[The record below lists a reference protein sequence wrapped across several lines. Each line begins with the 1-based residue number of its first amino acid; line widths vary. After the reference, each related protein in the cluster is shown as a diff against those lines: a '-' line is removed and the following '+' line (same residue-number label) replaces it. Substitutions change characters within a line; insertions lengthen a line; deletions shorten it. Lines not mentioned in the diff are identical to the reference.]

1 MIRTLFSLKIIH
13 ALEKLNTTSPR
24 NTKKKKYLP
33 LNPFPL
39 KFSLICGI
47 CKISDFYQR
56 FLSFLFRSIYIIAS
70 TDFPKQRS
78 ICFETFSPQFH
89 FLLSPARDN
98 RKVHRLSNSRGHGMR
113 AKRLQRT
120 TFYRLHSLIM
130 RTRCLTRSK
139 RSHVPVCSAPAPR
152 LTRSNRNIPVRGR
165 YGNSGS
171 HFSILEGDSGSS
183 TGERNNGGSRRELES
198 RPNNFSTIV
207 QTGLENK

>member
-1 MIRTLFSLKIIH
+1 M
-13 ALEKLNTTSPR
+13 
-24 NTKKKKYLP
+24 
-33 LNPFPL
+33 NPFPL

-89 FLLSPARDN
+89 FLLSLLATIEKFIACPIRGDMECG
-98 RKVHRLSNSRGHGMR
+98 LSDCRGLR
-113 AKRLQRT
+113 S
-120 TFYRLHSLIM
+120 YRLHSLIM

-139 RSHVPVCSAPAPR
+139 RSHVPVCSTPAPR

-165 YGNSGS
+165 YGKFG
-171 HFSILEGDSGSS
+171 IALLDSGRRFWIVDRGTEQWRKQEG
-183 TGERNNGGSRRELES
+183 TGIPAEQFLHHCANWAGKQIIDGGGGGGG
-198 RPNNFSTIV
+198 V
-207 QTGLENK
+207 VD

>member
-1 MIRTLFSLKIIH
+1 M
-13 ALEKLNTTSPR
+13 
-24 NTKKKKYLP
+24 
-33 LNPFPL
+33 NPFPL

-165 YGNSGS
+165 YGKFG
-171 HFSILEGDSGSS
+171 IALLDSGRRFWIVDRGTEQWRKQEG
-183 TGERNNGGSRRELES
+183 TGIPAEQFLHHCANWAGKQIIDGGGGGGG
-198 RPNNFSTIV
+198 V
-207 QTGLENK
+207 VD

>member
-1 MIRTLFSLKIIH
+1 MVFPSSRDFFSPIETFRTLSSLKIIH
-13 ALEKLNTTSPR
+13 ALDRKLNTTSPR
-24 NTKKKKYLP
+24 NTKKKYLP
-33 LNPFPL
+33 LNSFPL

-70 TDFPKQRS
+70 TDFPKQRR

-120 TFYRLHSLIM
+120 TFVS
-130 RTRCLTRSK
+130 
-139 RSHVPVCSAPAPR
+139 SAHAYHANEV
-152 LTRSNRNIPVRGR
+152 SN
-165 YGNSGS
+165 
-171 HFSILEGDSGSS
+171 
-183 TGERNNGGSRRELES
+183 T
-198 RPNNFSTIV
+198 
-207 QTGLENK
+207 

>member
-1 MIRTLFSLKIIH
+1 MRLWSEKSTKKREKK
-13 ALEKLNTTSPR
+13 LEKNILSKRFGLIRINLVFPSFRDSYTFLPKNYSR
-24 NTKKKKYLP
+24 VGKVKYYIAKKYKKKKYLP

-56 FLSFLFRSIYIIAS
+56 SFLFRSIYIIAS

-120 TFYRLHSLIM
+120 TFVS
-130 RTRCLTRSK
+130 
-139 RSHVPVCSAPAPR
+139 SALAYHANEV
-152 LTRSNRNIPVRGR
+152 SN
-165 YGNSGS
+165 
-171 HFSILEGDSGSS
+171 
-183 TGERNNGGSRRELES
+183 T
-198 RPNNFSTIV
+198 
-207 QTGLENK
+207 